1 MIGRVFVVVVS
12 FAYFVY
18 SFVFIVYVYDCGIY
32 EIAKFESIIDD
43 LLFFFF
49 FLLLLLL
56 KNR

>member
-43 LLFFFF
+43 LTFFFF
-49 FLLLLLL
+49 FLVEE
-56 KNR
+56 

>member
-49 FLLLLLL
+49 FFFVVVEE
-56 KNR
+56 